1 MFDIILFR
9 SGSLCPAFELL
20 PNSLY
25 CAGIQMFGDP
35 RVEEVLKNHFVR
47 ITVGTWFLSWHEYV
61 LL

>member
-25 CAGIQMFGDP
+25 RAGTQMFGDP

-47 ITVGTWFLSWHEYV
+47 ITVGTWFLS
-61 LL
+61 